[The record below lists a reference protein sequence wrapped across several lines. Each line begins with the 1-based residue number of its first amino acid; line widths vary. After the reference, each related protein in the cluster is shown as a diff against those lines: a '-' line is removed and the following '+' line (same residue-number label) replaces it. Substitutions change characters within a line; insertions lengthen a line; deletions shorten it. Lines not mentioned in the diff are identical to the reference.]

1 VHVKTFGNHRFP
13 TYNSGLRKIKTMPA
27 LHEVFGVSASIPKY
41 TYVDRSGLDNRFRY
55 SLQRDSHV
63 VLHGGSKQGKTVLRR
78 ANLPEEKS
86 VVVQCRATTTC
97 TQIYEQILAD
107 IGASLPVNTA
117 VTSSTSG
124 EVGTKASASAGLP
137 LFRAKAEVSATA
149 NVGTDTTSTSQAI
162 GGGIEDLS
170 FVSKAIQKSGRR
182 PIVEDFHYM
191 PEEEK
196 RKLSFDLKAFWD
208 MRTFFIIVGIWAEQ
222 NLLPYYNGDLSG
234 RIDEIDVQWTS
245 DELGQVLSQGE
256 AALKIIIAPEIRSQ
270 MIADGNQNVGLLQRI
285 AEKFCIH
292 SGIFATSESAIAA
305 TLADQA
311 ALDRCRSEICSE
323 EASRYRQFADALSR
337 GFKSNEESELK
348 VYQNI
353 ARVSI
358 EAPDHDLRDGL
369 HYDTMYERVSLLNDR
384 VRRSDLTA
392 ALQRLNR
399 LQQDR
404 QVSPLVLSYNEKSRY
419 VQLVDRE
426 LLFYRKYG
434 NPVWPWMENGNGDGL
449 RNR

>member
-1 VHVKTFGNHRFP
+1 
-13 TYNSGLRKIKTMPA
+13 MPA
-27 LHEVFGVSASIPKY
+27 LHEVFGVSASIPQY
-41 TYVDRSGLDNRFRY
+41 TYVDRSGLDNRFKY
-55 SLQRDSHV
+55 SLQRDAHI

-78 ANLPEEKS
+78 ANLPEDKS
-86 VVVQCRATTTC
+86 IVVQCRATTTC
-97 TQIYEQILAD
+97 INIYEQILSNTG
-107 IGASLPVNTA
+107 IYVPVNNT
-117 VTSSTSG
+117 VTSSKSG
-124 EVGTKASASAGLP
+124 EVGGKAGISVAVPS
-137 LFRAKAEVSATA
+137 LFEVKTEVSAGGSQEKS
-149 NVGTDTTSTSQAI
+149 NTSTNQAVGVGADSLDFI
-162 GGGIEDLS
+162 AA
-170 FVSKAIQKSGRR
+170 AIRKSGRR

-196 RKLSFDLKAFWD
+196 KTLSFDLKALWD
-208 MRTFFIIVGIWAEQ
+208 MRVFFIIVGIWAEQ

-234 RIDEIDVQWTS
+234 RIDEIDVQWNNA
-245 DELGQVLSQGE
+245 ELEEVLSKGE
-256 AALKIIIAPEIRSQ
+256 RALNIRLAPEIRVQVVTDAS
-270 MIADGNQNVGLLQRI
+270 QNVGLLQRI

-292 SGIFATSESAIAA
+292 SGIFGTVEESTPA
-305 TLADQA
+305 TLSNQD
-311 ALDRCRSEICSE
+311 ALNLCRVEICSE

-353 ARVSI
+353 ARVCI
-358 EAPDHDLRDGL
+358 EADDHDLREGL
-369 HYDTMYERVSLLNDR
+369 HYDTMYERVHAFNDR

-404 QVSPLVLSYNEKSRY
+404 QVSPLVVSYNEKSRY

-434 NPVWPWMENGNGDGL
+434 NPVWPWMESNGNGI
-449 RNR
+449 NQKAH